1 MEFLK
6 LKQHISKI
14 NEHQKFLRMNLI
26 LLILVGSVFSLAA
39 QNTQQT
45 LEEAFSNSY
54 ELEKNGDFA
63 AATEPLKKIYDES
76 VYEINLRL
84 GWLQYNA
91 GLFDESIIF
100 YSKAQELKPY
110 SEEARF
116 GLILPKAALG
126 RWDEVISLYDKILE
140 INPNNT
146 VALYRLGL
154 VYYGRKNYDKA
165 YPLFKKVVDLYPFG
179 YDGLLML
186 GWTSYFM
193 GNYNQAKVL
202 FNKVKLYNPID
213 ASANEGLELIK

>member
-6 LKQHISKI
+6 LKQNMAEIKGR
-14 NEHQKFLRMNLI
+14 QKLLRIKLV
-26 LLILVGSVFSLAA
+26 LLFLVGSIFSLTA
-39 QNTQQT
+39 QTNQQL
-45 LEEAFSNSY
+45 LEASFSKSY

-63 AATEPLKKIYDES
+63 AAAEPLKSIYDETS
-76 VYEINLRL
+76 YEINLRL
-84 GWLQYNA
+84 GWLHYNT

-110 SEEARF
+110 AEEARF

-126 RWDEVISLYDKILE
+126 RWDEVIALYNKILE

-202 FNKVKLYNPID
+202 FNKVKLYNPGD
-213 ASANEGLELIK
+213 ESANEGLELMK

>member
-1 MEFLK
+1 MEILK
-6 LKQHISKI
+6 LKQKYFGMKLTLLFLMISI
-14 NEHQKFLRMNLI
+14 
-26 LLILVGSVFSLAA
+26 FSLTA
-39 QNTQQT
+39 QNNQQV
-45 LEEAFSNSY
+45 LEAAFSKSY
-54 ELEKNGDFA
+54 ELEKNGDFTA
-63 AATEPLKKIYDES
+63 AAEPLKRVYNES
-76 VYEINLRL
+76 SYEINLRL
-84 GWLQYNA
+84 GWLHYNA

-100 YSKAQELKPY
+100 YSKAQEMKPY

-126 RWDEVISLYDKILE
+126 RWNEVISLYDKILE

-202 FNKVKLYNPID
+202 FNKVKLYNPGD
-213 ASANEGLELIK
+213 ESANEGLQLMK

>member
-1 MEFLK
+1 MELLK
-6 LKQHISKI
+6 RKLVS
-14 NEHQKFLRMNLI
+14 LI
-26 LLILVGSVFSLAA
+26 LFVTLSSAVFAQANQQALEAA
-39 QNTQQT
+39 FAKSYD
-45 LEEAFSNSY
+45 LEKSGDFKASTDALKAVYFDDSY
-54 ELEKNGDFA
+54 EL
-63 AATEPLKKIYDES
+63 
-76 VYEINLRL
+76 NLRL
-84 GWLQYNA
+84 GWLNYNA

-100 YSKAQELKPY
+100 YNKALKLKPY
-110 SEEARF
+110 AEEARF

-126 RWDEVISLYDKILE
+126 RWNEVIDLYDKILE

-154 VYYGRKNYDKA
+154 VYYGRKDYNKA

-202 FNKVKLYNPID
+202 FNKVKLYNPND
-213 ASANEGLELIK
+213 ASANEGLQLIK